1 MTIQEVHT
9 EFKLRYDKVDGL
21 ELPNIE
27 PEEIDLMLNQ
37 AQDMYVKQRYGTNN
51 LKHTSFEEEQKRTDD
66 LRALIKTANLTNY
79 PSSDENVSAYSTNF
93 QLPTDYFVLI
103 WEKAVINCT
112 TCNST
117 VRIPTNSFGGSATY
131 ITVDGIEVEV
141 RPIQHVE
148 YQKIVNDAFK
158 GPDQTKVLRLMYK
171 DRVEIIP
178 STDCEV
184 LYYICRYLK
193 IPERVDIGTSTTFE
207 LAEHTHTE
215 IIDMAVKIALE
226 GIEARRN
233 QTFDQIKNINE

>member
-27 PEEIDLMLNQ
+27 PEEIDLILNQ
-37 AQDMYVKQRYGTNN
+37 AQDMYVKQRYGNNN
-51 LKHTSFEEEQKRTDD
+51 LKRTSFEEEQKRTDD
-66 LRALIKTANLTNY
+66 LRTLVKTAVLTDY
-79 PSSDENVSAYSTNF
+79 PASEENVSSYTTNF
-93 QLPTDYFVLI
+93 QLPNDYFVLI

-112 TCNST
+112 TCNGT
-117 VRIPTNSFGGSATY
+117 VRIPTNSFGGST
-131 ITVDGIEVEV
+131 TVNEVTGIEVEV

-148 YQKIVNDAFK
+148 YQKIINDAFK
-158 GPDQTKVLRLMYK
+158 GPDKTKVLRLMYK
-171 DRVEIIP
+171 DRVEIIS
-178 STDCEV
+178 STDCST
-184 LYYICRYLK
+184 LYYICRYIK
-193 IPERVDIGTSTTFE
+193 IPERVDIDTDTTFE